1 MMINEGKLIGILG
14 TVIIHLLAGIIFMS
28 FKLTELKTVTKK
40 VDKFEI
46 EFSQLDESKPAEKAP
61 EPPPPT
67 TVENVLYDDVEM
79 LNIARNLT
87 SRSEVRIDPN
97 EYIDQV
103 KEELIQTGKLGV
115 DNYLDR
121 QGGNAAANEEDNV
134 AVIAREDDDREE
146 EKPDNARKMAA
157 NYQGPTRIYY
167 DLNGR
172 DHVYL
177 PIPIYKCQGSGKVVL
192 VIEVNQRGYVENAQI
207 SQAESNTNDE
217 CLVETAVSTALAS
230 RFEPDLSAPKTQK
243 GTLTYI
249 FVAQ

>member
-1 MMINEGKLIGILG
+1 MKLNEGKLIGILG

-28 FKLTELKTVTKK
+28 FKLTELKTVIKK
-40 VDKFEI
+40 VEKFEI
-46 EFSQLDESKPAEKAP
+46 EFSQIEENKIPEKAP

-87 SRSEVRIDPN
+87 SRSEVKIDPN
-97 EYIDQV
+97 DYIDQV
-103 KEELIQTGKLGV
+103 KDELIQTGRLGV

-121 QGGNAAANEEDNV
+121 QGGNAASAEEDHV
-134 AVIAREDDDREE
+134 AVINREE
-146 EKPDNARKMAA
+146 EEKEEEETDNARKMAA

-167 DLNGR
+167 DLSGR
-172 DHVYL
+172 DHIYL

-192 VIEVNQRGYVENAQI
+192 VIEVNQRGRVENAQI
-207 SQAESNTNDE
+207 SQAESNTSDE
-217 CLVETAVSTALAS
+217 CLIETAISTALVS
-230 RFEPDLSAPKTQK
+230 RFEPDLNAPKTQK

>member
-1 MMINEGKLIGILG
+1 MKINEGKLIGILG

-28 FKLTELKTVTKK
+28 FKLTELKTVIKK

-46 EFSQLDESKPAEKAP
+46 EFSQLEETKAAEKAP

-67 TVENVLYDDVEM
+67 TVENILYDDVEM
-79 LNIARNLT
+79 LNIARNLS

-103 KEELIQTGKLGV
+103 KDELIQTGRLGV

-121 QGGNAAANEEDNV
+121 QGGNATANEEDHV
-134 AVIAREDDDREE
+134 AVINREEENREE

-167 DLNGR
+167 DLKGR

-192 VIEVNQRGYVENAQI
+192 VIEVNQRGHVENAQI
-207 SQAESNTNDE
+207 SQGESNTSDE
-217 CLVETAVSTALAS
+217 CLIETAVSTALAS